1 MARKH
6 ILANIKSGI
15 ATIILNRPEKLNIL
29 DEAMKSDF
37 VRIIKQLDSDND
49 VKVLI
54 LTGSGNVFCAGGD
67 IQGFK
72 NRYDDFVKRDGAIPY
87 YVNIIGETMINVS
100 KPIIAAVNGHAVG
113 GGLSI
118 AIACDI
124 RIASDNAMFNAGFTR
139 VGLVPELGSSF
150 NLPRLVGIGKA
161 LELVMTARDF
171 SSYEAERIGLVN
183 RVVSFDELH
192 EATFEVAEQIAAN
205 PPIAVRMAKKAIRH
219 AIEGSAKEAL
229 EYETHLMTYCLGTRD
244 HNEAITAFLA
254 KRNPKFRGV

>member
-1 MARKH
+1 MARKNV
-6 ILANIKSGI
+6 IANIKSGI
-15 ATIILNRPEKLNIL
+15 ATITLNRPENLNIL
-29 DEAMKSDF
+29 DEALKSDF
-37 VRIIKQLDSDND
+37 VRIIKQLDSDNG
-49 VKVLI
+49 VKALI

-67 IQGFK
+67 VKGFK
-72 NRYDDFVKRDGAIPY
+72 DRYDDLVKRDGAFPY

-100 KPIIAAVNGHAVG
+100 KPIIAAINGHAVG

-124 RIASDNAMFNAGFTR
+124 RIASDNAIFNAGFTR

-150 NLPRLVGIGKA
+150 SLPRLIGLGKA

-183 RVVSFDELH
+183 RVVSFDELQ

-205 PPIAVRMAKKAIRH
+205 PPIAIRMAKKAIRH
-219 AIEGSAKEAL
+219 GIESSAKEAL

-254 KRNPKFRGV
+254 KRKPKFQGV